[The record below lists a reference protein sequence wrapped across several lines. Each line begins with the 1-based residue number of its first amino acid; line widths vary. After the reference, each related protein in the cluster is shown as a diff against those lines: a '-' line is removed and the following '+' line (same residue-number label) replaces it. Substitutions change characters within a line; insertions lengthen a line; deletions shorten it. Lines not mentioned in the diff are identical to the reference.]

1 MKTIGLI
8 GGMSWESTVPYYSII
23 NEEVKNALGG
33 LSSAKIV
40 LYSVNFEEIEAYQSS
55 GRWDKAAQAL
65 GDVAK
70 KLEAFGADFIIICT
84 NTMHKIAPEISAMV
98 KIPVVHIAEAT
109 ADKLLEEG
117 MTKVALLGTKYTMQ
131 QDFYKEKLA
140 QREIEVLIPDAV
152 DVEIINNII
161 FNELCVGIVRDESRE
176 NFKRCIRYLK
186 ERGAEAVI
194 LGCTEIGMLIK
205 QEDSVLPVFDTTY
218 IHAKKAAELAL
229 G

>member
-23 NEEVKNALGG
+23 NEEIKGELGG

-40 LYSVNFEEIEAYQSS
+40 LYSVNFEEIEAYQSA
-55 GRWDKAAQAL
+55 GRWDKAAQLL

-109 ADKLLEEG
+109 ADKLLEQG
-117 MTKVALLGTKYTMQ
+117 VTKAALLGTKYTMQ
-131 QDFYKEKLA
+131 QDFYKAKLTA
-140 QREIEVLIPDAV
+140 RGIEVLIPDER
-152 DVEIINNII
+152 DVEIINHVI
-161 FNELCVGIVRDESRE
+161 FNELCLGIVRDESKE
-176 NFKRCIRYLK
+176 EFKHCINYLK
-186 ERGAEAVI
+186 ARGAEAVI

-205 QEDSVLPVFDTTY
+205 QEDSSLPVFDTTY
-218 IHAKKAAELAL
+218 IHAKRAAELAL
-229 G
+229 E

>member
-23 NEEVKNALGG
+23 NEEIKGALGE

-40 LYSVNFEEIEAYQSS
+40 LYSVNFEEIEAYQSA
-55 GRWDKAAQAL
+55 GRWDKAAQLL

-109 ADKLLEEG
+109 ADKLLEQG
-117 MTKVALLGTKYTMQ
+117 VTKAALLGTKYTMQ
-131 QDFYKEKLA
+131 QDFYKAKLTA
-140 QREIEVLIPDAV
+140 RGIEVLIPDEG
-152 DVEIINNII
+152 DVEIINHVI
-161 FNELCVGIVRDESRE
+161 FNELCLGIVRDESRE
-176 NFKRCIRYLK
+176 EFKRCINYLK
-186 ERGAEAVI
+186 EWGAEAVI

-205 QEDSVLPVFDTTY
+205 QEDSSLPVFDTTY
-218 IHAKKAAELAL
+218 IHAKRAAELAL
-229 G
+229 E

>member
-1 MKTIGLI
+1 MKTLGLI

-40 LYSVNFEEIEAYQSS
+40 LYSVNFEEIEAYQST
-55 GRWDKAAQAL
+55 GRWDKAAQVL
-65 GDVAK
+65 GDAAK
-70 KLEAFGADFIIICT
+70 KLEAFGADYIIICT

-98 KIPVVHIAEAT
+98 KIPLVHIAEAT
-109 ADKLLEEG
+109 ADKLLEQG
-117 MTKVALLGTKYTMQ
+117 IAKAALLGTKYTMQ
-131 QDFYKEKLA
+131 QDFYKAKLTE
-140 QREIEVLIPDAV
+140 RGIEVLIPDDR
-152 DVEIINNII
+152 DVEIINDVI

-176 NFKRCIRYLK
+176 EFKRCIRYLR

-205 QEDSVLPVFDTTY
+205 QEDSALPVFDTTY
-218 IHAKKAAELAL
+218 IHAKRAAELAL
-229 G
+229 E